1 MTTKRAIILALILFV
16 LGAAAVSAFTPARH
30 SIKMVDWIGDNGEW
44 TDYCPDA
51 RCGP

>member
-1 MTTKRAIILALILFV
+1 MTTKRAIVLALILFV